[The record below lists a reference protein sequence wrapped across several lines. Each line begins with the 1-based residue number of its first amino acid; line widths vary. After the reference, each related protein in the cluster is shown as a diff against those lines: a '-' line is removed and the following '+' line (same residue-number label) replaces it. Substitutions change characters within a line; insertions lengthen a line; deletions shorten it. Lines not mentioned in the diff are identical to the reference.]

1 VTSPQP
7 RLVVPA
13 GVVDDLRDALLRADG
28 DERFAFVYCG
38 DQGRRLL
45 ASRVVAPDD
54 DQMAVTER
62 TACRPDP
69 AFERECIGTCV
80 EEQLAPLLV
89 HSHPFAESPAFS
101 GRDIARMDDFRGWLT
116 GLYDDPTY
124 GFAVLGQSDAETV
137 VDVDGQF
144 ADTRIEVLAPWKLD
158 AALPSAVSRFDPS
171 DRGRS
176 ETRDRGAEDDA
187 GVADTYDRNVR
198 AVTEDGQRRLSSAAV
213 AVVGAGGV
221 GSMVAEQLVRLGVTD
236 LLVVD
241 PDEVESTNLPRTV
254 GAYDH
259 HVGKPKV
266 DALREHLWQSSPTDD
281 ATIATAHAP
290 VEDVDER
297 LDDYDLVVGCVDR
310 VSTRSFLNEYA
321 VKHLTYY
328 VDAGVRIDVGG
339 DGGERTTTAMTGYV
353 QLVAPGATACFD
365 CLGRHA
371 PGASHVERLSP
382 EEREAERE
390 RGYIADEALAPE
402 PAVVHL
408 NGVVA
413 SKAVSVVS
421 KLVTG
426 HAEPPDFVRYED
438 LESDMTELTTEPS
451 ERCPTCGE
459 DGLRG
464 VGRRSFGSVET
475 AVEDDAPATTTQ

>member
-1 VTSPQP
+1 MTSQQP

-13 GVVDDLRDALLRADG
+13 GVLDGLRDALLRADG

-38 DQGRRLL
+38 DHGRRLL
-45 ASRVVAPDD
+45 ASRVVAPEDD
-54 DQMAVTER
+54 RMAVTER

-69 AFERECIGTCV
+69 AFERECIGACV

-101 GRDIARMDDFRGWLT
+101 GRDVARMDDFRGWLT

-124 GFAVLGQSDAETV
+124 GFAVLGQSDAEAV

-144 ADTRIEVLAPWKLD
+144 ADARVEVLAPWKLD
-158 AALPSAVSRFDPS
+158 AALPSAVSRFDPPGRDHADAP
-171 DRGRS
+171 DR
-176 ETRDRGAEDDA
+176 DA
-187 GVADTYDRNVR
+187 DGVAGTYDRNVR

-241 PDEVESTNLPRTV
+241 PDEVETTNLPRTV

-266 DALREHLWQSSPTDD
+266 DALREHLWKSSPTADG
-281 ATIATAHAP
+281 TIATAHAP
-290 VEDVDER
+290 VEDVAER

-328 VDAGVRIDVGG
+328 VDAGVRIDVDG
-339 DGGERTTTAMTGYV
+339 DEGARTTTAMTGYV
-353 QLVAPGATACFD
+353 QLVAPGANACFD

-382 EEREAERE
+382 EERAAERE

-426 HAEPPDFVRYED
+426 HAAPPDFVRYDD
-438 LESDMTELTTEPS
+438 LENDMTELTTEPS

-464 VGRRSFGSVET
+464 VGRRSFGSFET
-475 AVEDDAPATTTQ
+475 ATEDDAPTQTPQ

>member
-1 VTSPQP
+1 
-7 RLVVPA
+7 
-13 GVVDDLRDALLRADG
+13 
-28 DERFAFVYCG
+28 
-38 DQGRRLL
+38 
-45 ASRVVAPDD
+45 
-54 DQMAVTER
+54 
-62 TACRPDP
+62 
-69 AFERECIGTCV
+69 
-80 EEQLAPLLV
+80 
-89 HSHPFAESPAFS
+89 
-101 GRDIARMDDFRGWLT
+101 
-116 GLYDDPTY
+116 
-124 GFAVLGQSDAETV
+124 
-137 VDVDGQF
+137 
-144 ADTRIEVLAPWKLD
+144 
-158 AALPSAVSRFDPS
+158 
-171 DRGRS
+171 
-176 ETRDRGAEDDA
+176 
-187 GVADTYDRNVR
+187 
-198 AVTEDGQRRLSSAAV
+198 VTEDGQRRLSSASV

-241 PDEVESTNLPRTV
+241 PDEVEATNLPRTV
-254 GAYDH
+254 GVYDH

-266 DALREHLWQSSPTDD
+266 DALREHLWKSSPTDD
-281 ATIATAHAP
+281 GTIATAHAP
-290 VEDVDER
+290 VEEVAER

-328 VDAGVRIDVGG
+328 VDAGVRIDVDG
-339 DGGERTTTAMTGYV
+339 DGGKRTTAAMTGYV
-353 QLVAPGATACFD
+353 QLVAPGANACFD

-382 EEREAERE
+382 EERAAERE

-438 LESDMTELTTEPS
+438 LENDMIELTTDPS

-459 DGLRG
+459 DGLLG

-475 AVEDDAPATTTQ
+475 AAEDDAPAPTPQ

>member
-1 VTSPQP
+1 MTSRQP

-13 GVVDDLRDALLRADG
+13 GVLGELRDALLRADG

-38 DQGRRLL
+38 ERERRLL
-45 ASRVVAPDD
+45 ASRVVVPEDD
-54 DQMAVTER
+54 RLAVKER

-69 AFERECIGTCV
+69 AFERECIGACV
-80 EEQLAPLLV
+80 EAQLAPLLV

-101 GRDIARMDDFRGWLT
+101 GRDVARMDEFRDWLA

-124 GFAVLGQSDAETV
+124 GFVVLGQADAETA

-144 ADTRIEVLAPWKLD
+144 ADARVEVLAPWKL
-158 AALPSAVSRFDPS
+158 AAPLPSAVSRFDPS
-171 DRGRS
+171 ARPRS
-176 ETRDRGAEDDA
+176 DA
-187 GVADTYDRNVR
+187 SDGDADEAADTYDRNVR

-241 PDEVESTNLPRTV
+241 PDDVEATNLPRTV

-266 DALREHLWQSSPTDD
+266 DALREHLWKSSPTDD
-281 ATIATAHAP
+281 GTITTAHAP
-290 VEDVDER
+290 AEDVAER
-297 LDDYDLVVGCVDR
+297 LDDYDLVIGCVDR

-328 VDAGVRIDVGG
+328 VDAGVRIDVDG
-339 DGGERTTTAMTGYV
+339 DGDERTTTAMTGYV
-353 QLVAPGATACFD
+353 QLVAPGANACFD

-382 EEREAERE
+382 EERAAERE

-438 LESDMTELTTEPS
+438 LENDMTELTTDPS

-459 DGLRG
+459 GGLLG

-475 AVEDDAPATTTQ
+475 AAEDDTRAPTPR